1 MKGKLLATIILSMFA
16 VSTVFAQPTPP
27 PAGNGYAPIPHAP
40 IHGHA
45 RGKRGHIH
53 GVRGLEW
60 LNLSEEQINEI
71 QKIDYD
77 YEIRIREAEYRKEG
91 VDYKFRYERE
101 KIDLNLNTIK
111 DLINQKKDIE
121 KEIDYLRIEK
131 EVTILKVLT
140 PEQREQLSRIRYY
153 R

>member
-1 MKGKLLATIILSMFA
+1 MKLSIVVPVYYNEENLEPLYA
-16 VSTVFAQPTPP
+16 DLKAKVFT
-27 PAGNGYAPIPHAP
+27 
-40 IHGHA
+40 
-45 RGKRGHIH
+45 
-53 GVRGLEW
+53 
-60 LNLSEEQINEI
+60 
-71 QKIDYD
+71 KIDYD